1 MVGGIV
7 MELKIHPRISEK
19 TYAQAQNGM
28 YVFDVPVRANKQ
40 QITDAVA
47 KQYDVTVVD
56 VNTVLAKG
64 KVKKSYR
71 KGGSPV
77 VGKRNDVKKAYV
89 RLAEGQTIPVFAEAD
104 AGKSEEKK

>member
-1 MVGGIV
+1 
-7 MELKIHPRISEK
+7 MELRIHPRISEK
-19 TYAQAQNGM
+19 TFAQSQDTI

-40 QITDAVA
+40 QISHAVA

-89 RLAEGQTIPVFAEAD
+89 RLAEGQTLPFFDQA
-104 AGKSEEKK
+104 EEKAGEKK